1 MPMIDVNRFQSVLE
15 IIIYLKQKPG
25 LPEEERRILFKRG
38 IELAT
43 IGAQLKQLVI
53 ASGLYELE
61 IIKEISDV
69 ISAAERI
76 DRSARAEDK

>member
-1 MPMIDVNRFQSVLE
+1 MMDSSRFQSVHE
-15 IIIYLKQKPG
+15 ILIYLKQKPG

-38 IELAT
+38 TELAT

-53 ASGLYELE
+53 ASGLGGLE

-76 DRSARAEDK
+76 GRSAKAED